1 MSGAFARNGR
11 KICFSNSDLAALVR
25 SAAFNHRVV
34 PNRAHCSRV
43 HARFSVVPRY
53 GVSRFASH
61 SYSYSSSS
69 SSSSSASSLCS
80 PSGVVGWYLGMIK
93 SHPVL
98 TKSITCGGIYMA
110 ADVSSQGFTLG
121 SSEPFDLL
129 RTIRMG
135 GYGMLVAGPSLHF
148 WFNFI
153 SRVLPKRDTITTLK
167 KIFIGQATYGPV
179 MTVTFFSLN
188 AALQGESG
196 SEIIARLKRD
206 LLPTLKNGLLYW
218 PMCDFITFKFIPVHL
233 QPLEGFEAKI
243 SCSKHAPATSRV
255 ITLKH
260 GQWPLP
266 VMLITYRP
274 VLPLSYELV
283 ADAEL
288 APQNNCKLSTISGL
302 HLAIQQ
308 FVRQKLAA
316 LLRLGFWGACMLD
329 PGVDYELDRSLTSV
343 ADMFNAT
350 CLCYEMLSLPSD
362 RIFSQEI
369 PSDVTVN
376 TGETTFS
383 LHKFPLVSKC
393 GYIRK
398 LVSGASDA
406 DLAVIEVPD
415 IPGGDEAFE
424 LAAKFCYGI
433 NFEISID
440 NIAMLCCAA
449 EYLEMTEDYA
459 VGNLV
464 SRTEAYLN
472 EVALKNLSGAVT
484 VLRTSESLL
493 PMAEKVKLVSRC
505 IDTIAYMAC
514 KESQLCLPARIENS
528 HETLNSSVG
537 SHPKTM
543 ADWWA
548 EDLIVLRIDIF
559 QRVIM
564 AMIARGFKQ
573 YALGPILMLYAQK
586 SLRGLE
592 TFGKGRKKI
601 DPKQEHEKRV
611 VLETIV
617 SLLPREKNTMSVHPS
632 LSDMEKKKV
641 CSLMDCQKLSREAC
655 AHAAQNDRLPVQTV
669 VQVLYYEQQR
679 LREVMDGGLITTGEP
694 QIHVVPQKLNFI
706 EGHNTAQVP
715 PNEFSNLKREN
726 EDLKIELARMKMR
739 LREFEKPS
747 ADTPSSGSTPT
758 HAGKPPLPRKSFI
771 NSVSKKLG
779 RLYPFVRA
787 DGVRPSDGKG
797 RTKAGKNRRHSIS

>member
-1 MSGAFARNGR
+1 MVEVDQNESTLPAPIPMST
-11 KICFSNSDLAALVR
+11 KKKQL
-25 SAAFNHRVV
+25 
-34 PNRAHCSRV
+34 
-43 HARFSVVPRY
+43 
-53 GVSRFASH
+53 
-61 SYSYSSSS
+61 
-69 SSSSSASSLCS
+69 
-80 PSGVVGWYLGMIK
+80 
-93 SHPVL
+93 L
-98 TKSITCGGIYMA
+98 TTAMKRT
-110 ADVSSQGFTLG
+110 
-121 SSEPFDLL
+121 SE
-129 RTIRMG
+129 
-135 GYGMLVAGPSLHF
+135 
-148 WFNFI
+148 W
-153 SRVLPKRDTITTLK
+153 
-167 KIFIGQATYGPV
+167 
-179 MTVTFFSLN
+179 
-188 AALQGESG
+188 
-196 SEIIARLKRD
+196 
-206 LLPTLKNGLLYW
+206 
-218 PMCDFITFKFIPVHL
+218 
-233 QPLEGFEAKI
+233 
-243 SCSKHAPATSRV
+243 
-255 ITLKH
+255 
-260 GQWPLP
+260 
-266 VMLITYRP
+266 
-274 VLPLSYELV
+274 
-283 ADAEL
+283 
-288 APQNNCKLSTISGL
+288 
-302 HLAIQQ
+302 
-308 FVRQKLAA
+308 
-316 LLRLGFWGACMLD
+316 
-329 PGVDYELDRSLTSV
+329 
-343 ADMFNAT
+343 
-350 CLCYEMLSLPSD
+350 
-362 RIFSQEI
+362 IFSQEI

-484 VLRTSESLL
+484 VLHASESLL

-514 KESQLCLPARIENS
+514 MESQLCLPARIENS

-617 SLLPREKNTMSVHPS
+617 SLLPREKNTMSVSFLSMLLRAAIYLETTVACRLDLEKRMGLQLGQAVLDDLLIPSYSFTGDTLFDVDTVQRIMSNYLEYEVDGAKLCYALDEEYVSLPPNDMDRVGKLMESYLAEVATDRNLSVSRFIGLAELVPEQSRITEDGMYRAIDIFLKVHPS

-747 ADTPSSGSTPT
+747 ADIPSSGSTPT